1 MKKQVLRAL
10 TMLSLVA
17 TLIVVGVVA
26 PAAGQTFNQIR
37 VDVPFE
43 FSDGTSVFAAGKYRI
58 RPIGANTNAA
68 ISITSE
74 DGKAYG
80 LRMCFNA
87 EVTSPK
93 NETTL
98 VFHRYGDRYF
108 LSQIWTAG
116 ETNGLQLPR
125 SSMERGLQRAIETSS
140 GQSAAASGP
149 AIVTIAAGLPAAQ

>member
-17 TLIVVGVVA
+17 TLMVVGVTA
-26 PAAGQTFNQIR
+26 PAAAQTFNQIR
-37 VDVPFE
+37 FDVPFE
-43 FSDGTSVFAAGKYRI
+43 FSDGTSVFPAGKYTI
-58 RPIGANTNAA
+58 RPISANTNAG

-74 DGKAYG
+74 DGKAFG
-80 LRMCFNA
+80 LHMCYSA

-98 VFHRYGDRYF
+98 VFNRYGDRYF
-108 LSQIWTAG
+108 LSQVWTAG
-116 ETNGLQLPR
+116 ETSGLQLPK
-125 SSMERGLQRAIETSS
+125 SSMERGFQRAIQTSN

-149 AIVTIAAGLPAAQ
+149 AIVTIAAALPTAQ